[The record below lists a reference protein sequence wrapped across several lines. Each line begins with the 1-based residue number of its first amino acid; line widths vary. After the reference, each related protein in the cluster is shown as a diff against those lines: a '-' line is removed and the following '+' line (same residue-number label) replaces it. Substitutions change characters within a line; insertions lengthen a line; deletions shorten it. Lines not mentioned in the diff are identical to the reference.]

1 MPPFS
6 SGFGA
11 SLGAGVVQGAV
22 ESEEKARKES
32 SDREV
37 KALNTYTQ
45 LVGQGWMPMDKEKG
59 SPSGEALFFP
69 SLGQMLVPPVVDK
82 TTEHLMKLDRLRI
95 ERERDLIGYATAARN
110 AENATQ
116 AHGYKIEGLEKD
128 LLLKDKALQ
137 LKDKEIQR
145 AAQEAKTTGIVLL
158 MDNYGGT
165 HQWNK
170 NQGTLDGKPFDGRLD
185 QYVPPGKAVPGLSE
199 KVEMWDMTTPPGPNG
214 KSMHIK
220 KWPGEAQEMLK
231 FGKAILGKPLTET
244 AEKPDVNVLEV
255 MDKYLMRNKEGAYTT
270 NVLAPNQEP
279 MMQHDVE
286 KTGRYKLH
294 KFQIPEVNNV
304 IFPDRPLRNVYLP
317 VPVGQNP
324 KKSQIMLTLI
334 NDYKVDQKDAENAAK
349 NAQMVPIGQL
359 KLGE

>member
-1 MPPFS
+1 
-6 SGFGA
+6 
-11 SLGAGVVQGAV
+11 
-22 ESEEKARKES
+22 
-32 SDREV
+32 
-37 KALNTYTQ
+37 
-45 LVGQGWMPMDKEKG
+45 MDKEKG

-82 TTEHLMKLDRLRI
+82 TTEHLMKLQTLGVELDKSRL
-95 ERERDLIGYATAARN
+95 GYATAAQN
-110 AENATQ
+110 AVNTSNEHEFKLLGLDKDLKKKDVDLKIAQENLKKA
-116 AHGYKIEGLEKD
+116 GLES
-128 LLLKDKALQ
+128 
-137 LKDKEIQR
+137 
-145 AAQEAKTTGIVLL
+145 KTTGIVLL

-185 QYVPPGKAVPGLSE
+185 LYVPPGKSVPGLAE
-199 KVEMWDMTTPPGPNG
+199 KVDMWDMTTPPGPNG